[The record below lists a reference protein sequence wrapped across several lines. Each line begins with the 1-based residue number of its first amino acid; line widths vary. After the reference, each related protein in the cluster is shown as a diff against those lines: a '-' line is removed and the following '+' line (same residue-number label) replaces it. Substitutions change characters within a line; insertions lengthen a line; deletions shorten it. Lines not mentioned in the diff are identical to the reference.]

1 MIKEVADVTIF
12 ELNDDGSFGA
22 PVLYLDSL
30 KVSTLE
36 QTADQAEARGGKGNL
51 PLVIWDFGKEVTLNL
66 EDALFS
72 PKSMAIMMGNGT
84 LKTATKV
91 QRTITFKGT
100 TKPAYWT
107 APDGTQYKVPVDAKV
122 YDETGTIASSS
133 LTEGKTYTMVWD
145 QTVTG
150 NTIEIGPDSFPGT
163 YGLIGDTY
171 ARSAVTG
178 KDEFFQFKVSKA
190 KMSPERTLTFQ
201 AEGDPSTFN
210 MSLRVM
216 RPEAGNM
223 IELTQYSVPDE
234 QKYTPGG

>member
-36 QTADQAEARGGKGNL
+36 QTADQSEARGGKGNL
-51 PLVIWDFGKEVTLNL
+51 PLVIWDFGKEITLNL

-91 QRTITFKGT
+91 QRTTTVKGS

-107 APDGTQYKVPVDAKV
+107 APDGTQYKIPEGAKV
-122 YDETGTIASSS
+122 YDESGKETSSS
-133 LTEGKTYTMVWD
+133 LTEGKTYTIVWD
-145 QTVTG
+145 QVVTG
-150 NTIEIGPDSFPGT
+150 NTIEISPDSFPGT

-178 KDEFFQFKVSKA
+178 KDE
-190 KMSPERTLTFQ
+190 LTWN
-201 AEGDPSTFN
+201 S
-210 MSLRVM
+210 SLV
-216 RPEAGNM
+216 A
-223 IELTQYSVPDE
+223 
-234 QKYTPGG
+234 